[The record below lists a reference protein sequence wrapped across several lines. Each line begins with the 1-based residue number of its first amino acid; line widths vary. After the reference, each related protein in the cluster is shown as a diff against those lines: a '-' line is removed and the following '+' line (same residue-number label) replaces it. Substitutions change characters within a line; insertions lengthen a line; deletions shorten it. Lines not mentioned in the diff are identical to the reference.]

1 MAQVIAMHS
10 ANTVSKTVQYWRH
23 PTKFEIKFGEG
34 TIHYADVPI
43 EKVCK
48 PDGKLKKWFYG
59 EDGLRY
65 SR

>member
-1 MAQVIAMHS
+1 MAQIIEMTTSSIA
-10 ANTVSKTVQYWRH
+10 SKTVQYWRH

-34 TIHYADVPI
+34 AIHYIDVPI
-43 EKVCK
+43 EKVRK

-65 SR
+65 NR